1 ERQAWQDKITL
12 LQEVTAGFQAQYQR
26 MADAGVITFTEA
38 QAKIAAQQAK
48 VLAAQQQAIEAQ
60 LGQVAPD
67 TEAARQLQAQLNL
80 IKQKTENFNQQ
91 PAVAAEDANRRDY
104 ERNASHAV
112 RIRSIDEQIEDIQR
126 ASQQAQLKALE
137 NAGVRREGIWNRQ
150 MQFDLQAEQIAT
162 SRRVAEL
169 QRERAYVEQF
179 EQNEQRRA
187 DILAAIDREIAAI
200 EQAGSVR
207 RGAIIE
213 EFTQKQRERLKDWAD
228 KAVDIFDKAMGRFK
242 QEGWSGFF
250 KSIGESFRDLLKQM
264 ATDLLRS
271 SIYKLLLS
279 VFKIPVSSPQLAVAG
294 AGATAGTG
302 ATGALGAIAGQALG
316 GGNAG
321 GFLTGG
327 FAGGNPAAAALGGGS
342 GTANILGSVLNSA
355 PGAKGL
361 GGLLSKIP
369 LIGGLFGGGK
379 KPVGPE
385 MIGGL
390 PVFRNKFPVQ

>member
-1 ERQAWQDKITL
+1 
-12 LQEVTAGFQAQYQR
+12 
-26 MADAGVITFTEA
+26 
-38 QAKIAAQQAK
+38 
-48 VLAAQQQAIEAQ
+48 
-60 LGQVAPD
+60 
-67 TEAARQLQAQLNL
+67 
-80 IKQKTENFNQQ
+80 
-91 PAVAAEDANRRDY
+91 
-104 ERNASHAV
+104 
-112 RIRSIDEQIEDIQR
+112 RS
-126 ASQQAQLKALE
+126 SQQAQLKALE

-228 KAVDIFDKAMGRFK
+228 KAVNIFDKAMGRFK
-242 QEGWSGFF
+242 QEGWAGFF

-264 ATDLLRS
+264 ATDMLRS

-294 AGATAGTG
+294 AGAGAGTG
-302 ATGALGAIAGQALG
+302 AAGALGAIASQALG
-316 GGNAG
+316 GGDAG
-321 GFLTGG
+321 SFLKGG
-327 FAGGNPAAAALGGGS
+327 VAGGNPAAAAVGGG
-342 GTANILGSVLNSA
+342 GGMGNLLGSVFNS
-355 PGAKGL
+355 PTSGNGL
-361 GGLLSKIP
+361 GGLLRKIP
-369 LIGGLFGGGK
+369 GIGRLFGGGK
-379 KPVGPE
+379 NTTGPE
-385 MIGGL
+385 MVGGL
-390 PVFRNKFPVQ
+390 PVFKNLPVQLSGMPNIGGIAQASGKLSGIDRFLSKIPVL